1 MYHLS
6 VSEMA
11 AARKEWW
18 CMWKALFGSA
28 LSYITGFENGGK
40 CRVSTFAK
48 MTLQKKMLTRFKYLD
63 FIVLCFPEEI
73 FQRAF
78 P

>member
-1 MYHLS
+1 MYQKWLQQEKNSDACGRLFLVQLS
-6 VSEMA
+6 LILL
-11 AARKEWW
+11 
-18 CMWKALFGSA
+18 ALRMEESVVC
-28 LSYITGFENGGK
+28 LH
-40 CRVSTFAK
+40 STFAK
-48 MTLQKKMLTRFKYLD
+48 MTLQKKMLTRFKHLD